1 MHIYLSINGKKS
13 LDFSNHSSGTLK
25 SLRRHSQWMNAPALC
40 KCTHCTLH
48 VARCTLHTQLSRR
61 IHRNRIAASNLDRRQ
76 LCSANLER
84 ASADGKLCHWVSEL
98 AAAQCNLQR
107 AAHCSPC
114 HTALAVCMCVCVCV
128 GQWPDPFN
136 KAVATLTR
144 QGLSRPSSCPPPR
157 D

>member
-1 MHIYLSINGKKS
+1 MPIYLSINGKKS

-25 SLRRHSQWMNAPALC
+25 SLLRHSQWMNAPALC
-40 KCTHCTLH
+40 KCTHSTLH

-98 AAAQCNLQR
+98 AAAHCNLQR

-144 QGLSRPSSCPPPR
+144 QGLSRLSSCPPR